1 MKNKLDIAV
10 GSFQQFTQ
18 GHLNMINEGEAPYIL
33 KNNIKK

>member
-1 MKNKLDIAV
+1 MKSKLDIVV
-10 GSFQQFTQ
+10 GIFQPFTQ